1 MPTTGHLWRVTTL
14 SLLTLP
20 AAAHHSPAMF
30 DLTKDVTLEGTLLEL
45 SWGNP
50 HVYLTL
56 EVAGPGGKAR
66 QQLVEAG
73 PASNLV
79 TLGMREDT
87 VRAGDRVTVA
97 AKANRSSST
106 ATALGWTI
114 TMSSGKTIPLHVR
127 ASVPAV
133 PGDAVAVSIA
143 GTWVP
148 SGTGFTSL
156 AVGSRDWPLTDA
168 GRAAVA
174 ATREARIE
182 ARSECV
188 PYGPPALMTLPS
200 TTSIDVTDTTV
211 TFKLDVMGVERV
223 VHLDRP
229 SHPAALEPTL
239 LGHSIGRWDGDTL
252 VVDTIGFAAHP
263 EGFAFDLP
271 SSAGKHAVER
281 FTLTDDRKRMQYEA
295 VVEDREYFSAPITP
309 RSEWSYRPDQQP
321 SGLPCNPEIAGRF
334 ATED

>member
-1 MPTTGHLWRVTTL
+1 MRTTGRFWCVTTL
-14 SLLTLP
+14 SLVALP

-30 DLTKDVTLEGTLLEL
+30 DLTKDLALEGTLLGL

-56 EVAGPGGKAR
+56 EVTGPDGKAR
-66 QQLVEAG
+66 AQLVEAG

-87 VRAGDRVTVA
+87 VRAGQRVRVA

-106 ATALGWTI
+106 GTVLGWTI
-114 TMSSGKTIPLHVR
+114 TTSAGKTVPLHVR
-127 ASVPAV
+127 ASVPAE
-133 PGDAVAVSIA
+133 PGVAMAASIA

-156 AVGSRDWPLTDA
+156 AVGSREWPLTDA
-168 GRAAVA
+168 GRVAVA
-174 ATREARIE
+174 ATREARTK

-200 TTSIDVTDTTV
+200 TTIVEISDTAV

-223 VHLDRP
+223 VHLDQS

-271 SSAGKHAVER
+271 SSAAKHVVER
-281 FTLTDDRKRMQYEA
+281 FTLTDDRKSMQYEA
-295 VVEDREYFSAPITP
+295 VVEDREYFEEPITH

-321 SGLPCNPEIAGRF
+321 SGVPCNPEIAGRF
-334 ATED
+334 AIED

>member
-1 MPTTGHLWRVTTL
+1 
-14 SLLTLP
+14 
-20 AAAHHSPAMF
+20 MF
-30 DLTKDVTLEGTLLEL
+30 DLTKDVVLEGLLRA
-45 SWGNP
+45 SMWGNP
-50 HVYLTL
+50 HVYLIV
-56 EVAGPGGKAR
+56 EVAGPDGRAR
-66 QQLVEAG
+66 DQLVEAG

-87 VRAGDRVTVA
+87 LRVGERVIVN
-97 AKANRSSST
+97 AKPNRSNPT
-106 ATALGWTI
+106 GTVLGWTA
-114 TMSSGKTIPLHVR
+114 TTPNGRTIPLHVR
-127 ASVPAV
+127 AVVPAA
-133 PGDAVAVSIA
+133 PGDATAMSIA

-174 ATREARIE
+174 ATREARLK

-200 TTSIDVTDTTV
+200 TTTVDVTDTTV

-223 VHLDRP
+223 VHLDQPR
-229 SHPAALEPTL
+229 HPAALEPTL

-252 VVDTIGFAAHP
+252 VVDTVGFAAHP

-271 SSAGKHAVER
+271 SSAGKHVVER
-281 FTLTDDRKRMQYEA
+281 FTLTDDRKHVQYEA
-295 VVEDREYFSAPITP
+295 VVEDREYFAAPITH
-309 RSEWSYRPDQQP
+309 RSEWSYRPGQQP